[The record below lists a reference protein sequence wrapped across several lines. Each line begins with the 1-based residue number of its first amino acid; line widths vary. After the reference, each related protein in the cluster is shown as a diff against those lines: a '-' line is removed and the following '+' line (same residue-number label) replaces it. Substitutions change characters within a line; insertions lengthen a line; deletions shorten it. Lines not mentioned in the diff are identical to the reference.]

1 MPYAGAGRS
10 RSPWLVLTFLVHFLA
25 IRSCKTS
32 QPFPFY
38 ICNRLSLRHRYEE
51 WGLSHLPV
59 IIGFGGVNAAGR
71 SSGFQSFRRT
81 VLNNL
86 PQQEQTRT
94 LISLAC
100 MMGLLKPE
108 QDQWQT
114 EDNQLLSDDAAA
126 EFVRQQVLDN
136 TLIRKTHPNLF
147 DTEGLPANSKLNIE
161 QEQSEPLS
169 FTVRQ
174 RNLPETIPA
183 NWNIKELS
191 AGKVQVTIQGSFEAL
206 IPDKKQAQVKASAQ
220 IPTGFNP
227 GEFYRSV
234 HHPRGL
240 QMAVFAASDMLGSTG
255 LDWDSVKSKL
265 RPDQMA
271 VYAGNSIGQLDQF
284 GWGGLLQSFTAGKR
298 ATSKQMPLGYG
309 QMPADFI
316 NAYVLGSVGATA
328 GHLGACASFLYNLQ
342 AAVSDIRSGRRRLAV
357 VGTSDAP
364 VTPEIIEGFRVMGAL
379 ADDASLLALDALEKL
394 TDADYQKACR
404 PFAENCGFTMAEG
417 AQYLM
422 LTDDTLALELGAQI
436 FGSVPDVFVN
446 ADGFKKSISAPGIG
460 NYVTLAKSAA
470 LVKSILGEESLQKHS
485 YVHAH
490 GTSTPKNRVTE
501 SHVLNEVAKAFS
513 IESWPVA
520 AIKCYVGHS
529 QGTAAGDQTISALG
543 TWACNMIPG
552 IATTEQ
558 VADDVHQSNLEFSQ
572 QPVDLAE
579 RRMDTALINAKGFG
593 GNNATGVI
601 FSPEVTLS
609 MLAKKHGQQAIRG
622 WESKVAHIREQAAQY
637 LHQADQGQYR
647 IVYHFGD
654 QQVLEGPELEI
665 TDQEISIPGY
675 AQSVSLELDNPFQDM
690 T

>member
-1 MPYAGAGRS
+1 M
-10 RSPWLVLTFLVHFLA
+10 
-25 IRSCKTS
+25 S
-32 QPFPFY
+32 Q
-38 ICNRLSLRHRYEE
+38 
-51 WGLSHLPV
+51 LPV

-81 VLNNL
+81 VLDHLNEE
-86 PQQEQTRT
+86 QQAQT
-94 LISLAC
+94 LVSLAC
-100 MMGLLKPE
+100 MMGLIRE
-108 QDQWQT
+108 QDGQWLTGNGEALNLQ
-114 EDNQLLSDDAAA
+114 QAAA
-126 EFVRQQVLDN
+126 QVRTEVLNN
-136 TLIRKTHPNLF
+136 TLIRKTHPDLF
-147 DTEGLPANSKLNIE
+147 DVEA
-161 QEQSEPLS
+161 
-169 FTVRQ
+169 
-174 RNLPETIPA
+174 IPA
-183 NWNIKELS
+183 NARLTINPEQDAVSFTLRARQMPESIPDNW
-191 AGKVQVTIQGSFEAL
+191 QVNTLDNGQFHITITGGFEAL
-206 IPDKKQAQVKASAQ
+206 IPESREAGVKASAQ
-220 IPTGFNP
+220 MPTGFNP
-227 GEFYRSV
+227 GEYYRSV

-255 LDWDSVKSKL
+255 LDWDAVKDTL

-271 VYAGNSIGQLDQF
+271 VYAGNSIGQLDQY
-284 GWGGLLQSFTAGKR
+284 GWGGLLQSFVNGKR

-342 AAVSDIRSGRRRLAV
+342 AAVTDIRLGRRRLAV

-364 VTPEIIEGFRVMGAL
+364 ITPEIIEGFRVMGAL
-379 ADDASLLALDALEKL
+379 ADDASLMALDALEKL

-436 FGSVPDVFVN
+436 FGSVPEVFVN
-446 ADGFKKSISAPGIG
+446 ADGYKKSISAPGIG

-470 LVKSILGEESLQKHS
+470 LVRSVLGEDSLRERS

-501 SHVLNEVAKAFS
+501 SHVLNEVAKAFG

-543 TWACNMIPG
+543 TWAHKMIPG
-552 IATTEQ
+552 IATTDKI
-558 VADDVHQSNLEFSQ
+558 ADDVHQSHLEFSQ
-572 QPVDLAE
+572 QAIDLSE
-579 RRMDTALINAKGFG
+579 RPMDTAFINAKGFG

-601 FSPEVTLS
+601 FSPEVTLQ
-609 MLAKKHGQQAIRG
+609 MLAKKHGQDAIRQ
-622 WESKVAHIREQAAQY
+622 WENKVTQQQERAAAYQAEVDA
-637 LHQADQGQYR
+637 GR
-647 IVYHFGD
+647 FSVVYHFGD
-654 QQVLEGPELEI
+654 REVLEGPELNI
-665 TDQEISIPGY
+665 TGSSLKIPGY
-675 AQSVSLELDNPFQDM
+675 AQEVSLDLNNPFADM
-690 T
+690 S

>member
-1 MPYAGAGRS
+1 M
-10 RSPWLVLTFLVHFLA
+10 
-25 IRSCKTS
+25 S
-32 QPFPFY
+32 Q
-38 ICNRLSLRHRYEE
+38 
-51 WGLSHLPV
+51 LPV

-81 VLNNL
+81 VLNSL
-86 PQQEQTRT
+86 TQDQQIET
-94 LISLAC
+94 LVSLAC
-100 MMGLLKPE
+100 MMGLLTE
-108 QDQWQT
+108 QAGQWITQDGQT
-114 EDNQLLSDDAAA
+114 LDAAEAA
-126 EFVRQQVLDN
+126 EQVRQQVLDN
-136 TLIRKTHPNLF
+136 SLIRKTHADLF
-147 DTEGLPANSKLNIE
+147 DIE
-161 QEQSEPLS
+161 A
-169 FTVRQ
+169 
-174 RNLPETIPA
+174 IPA
-183 NWNIKELS
+183 NTKLSINPEQDELRFVVRRRQLPES
-191 AGKVQVTIQGSFEAL
+191 IPDNWTLVEQGGGKVEITITGGFEAL
-206 IPDKKQAQVKASAQ
+206 VPDQREALVKCSGQ

-227 GEFYRSV
+227 GSFYRSV

-240 QMAVFAASDMLGSTG
+240 QMAIFAASDMLGSTG
-255 LDWDSVKSKL
+255 LDWKQVQSMI
-265 RPDQMA
+265 RPDQVA

-284 GWGGLLQSFTAGKR
+284 GWGGLLQSFVSGKR

-342 AAVSDIRSGRRRLAV
+342 AAVQDIRSGRRRLAV

-379 ADDASLLALDALEKL
+379 ADDASLMALDALEKL

-422 LTDDTLALELGAQI
+422 LTDDNLALELGAQI

-460 NYVTLAKSAA
+460 NYVTLAKASA
-470 LVKSILGEESLQKHS
+470 LVRSVLGEESLQQHS

-501 SHVLNEVAKAFS
+501 SHVLNEVAKAFG
-513 IESWPVA
+513 IQNWPVA

-543 TWACNMIPG
+543 TWAHGLIPG

-558 VADDVHQSNLEFSQ
+558 VADDVHQSNLLFSQ
-572 QPVDLAE
+572 QDIDLNE

-593 GNNATGVI
+593 GNNATGVV
-601 FSPEVTLS
+601 FSPEVTLK
-609 MLAKKHGQQAIRG
+609 MLTKKHGPEAIKA
-622 WESKVAHIREQAAQY
+622 WEDKVQVQKERAAQY
-637 LHQADQGQYR
+637 LANADSGR
-647 IVYHFGD
+647 FELIYHFGD
-654 QQVLEGPELEI
+654 QPVLEGPELEI
-665 TDQEISIPGY
+665 SAHEVRIPGY
-675 AQSVSLELDNPFQDM
+675 EQTVSLDLDNPFRDM

>member
-1 MPYAGAGRS
+1 M
-10 RSPWLVLTFLVHFLA
+10 
-25 IRSCKTS
+25 
-32 QPFPFY
+32 
-38 ICNRLSLRHRYEE
+38 
-51 WGLSHLPV
+51 SHLPV

-81 VLNNL
+81 VLNSL
-86 PQQEQTRT
+86 PEHEQTGT

-100 MMGLLKPE
+100 MMGLLKAE
-108 QDQWQT
+108 QDQWLT
-114 EDNQLLSDDAAA
+114 EDNQLLSTEAAA
-126 EFVRQQVLDN
+126 AYVRQQVLDN
-136 TLIRKTHPNLF
+136 TLIRKTHPDLF
-147 DTEGLPANSKLNIE
+147 DTEGLPANSKLSIE
-161 QEQSEPLS
+161 QEQNEPLT
-169 FTVRQ
+169 FTIRQ
-174 RNLPETIPA
+174 RNLPETLPD
-183 NWNIKELS
+183 NWEIKALE
-191 AGKVQVTIQGSFEAL
+191 AGKVQVTIQGHFEAL
-206 IPDKKQAQVKASAQ
+206 VPDKKQAQVKASAQ

-227 GEFYRSV
+227 GAFYRSV

-255 LDWDSVKSKL
+255 LDWDSVKNRL
-265 RPDQMA
+265 NPDQMA

-357 VGTSDAP
+357 IGTSDAP
-364 VTPEIIEGFRVMGAL
+364 ITPEIIEGFRVMGAL

-404 PFAENCGFTMAEG
+404 PFAKNCGFTMAEG

-422 LTDDTLALELGAQI
+422 LTDDSLALELGAQI

-470 LVKSILGEESLQKHS
+470 LVKTILGEESLQKHS

-501 SHVLNEVAKAFS
+501 SHVLNEVAKAFN
-513 IESWPVA
+513 IQSWPVA

-543 TWACNMIPG
+543 TWAHNLIPG

-558 VADDVHQSNLEFSQ
+558 IAEDVHQSNLEFSQ
-572 QPVDLAE
+572 QPIDLSE

-601 FSPEVTLS
+601 FSPDVTLS
-609 MLAKKHGQQAIRG
+609 MLKKKHGDDAIAQ
-622 WESKVAHIREQAAQY
+622 WQEKVAEQKEKAQAY
-637 LHQADQGQYR
+637 FSQADQGQYS

-654 QQVLEGPELEI
+654 QQVLEGHELSI
-665 TDQEISIPGY
+665 TDQQIHIPGY
-675 AQSVSLELDNPFQDM
+675 ERTVSLELDNPFEDM
-690 T
+690 S

>member
-1 MPYAGAGRS
+1 M
-10 RSPWLVLTFLVHFLA
+10 
-25 IRSCKTS
+25 S
-32 QPFPFY
+32 Q
-38 ICNRLSLRHRYEE
+38 
-51 WGLSHLPV
+51 LPV

-81 VLNNL
+81 VLNSLTEN
-86 PQQEQTRT
+86 QQIET

-100 MMGLLKPE
+100 MMGLLTEKDGQWAT
-108 QDQWQT
+108 QDGQT
-114 EDNQLLSDDAAA
+114 FNAVDAAQQ
-126 EFVRQQVLDN
+126 VRQQVLDN
-136 TLIRKTHPNLF
+136 SLIRKTHPDVF
-147 DTEGLPANSKLNIE
+147 DVEAIPANSKLNINPE
-161 QEQSEPLS
+161 QGAIRFS
-169 FTVRQ
+169 VRRRQ
-174 RNLPETIPA
+174 LPETIPT
-183 NWNIKELS
+183 NWSVSEREDGNVEVVIEG
-191 AGKVQVTIQGSFEAL
+191 AFDAL
-206 IPDKKQAQVKASAQ
+206 IPDQRKALVQSSGQ
-220 IPTGFNP
+220 MPTGFNP
-227 GEFYRSV
+227 GSFYRSV

-255 LDWDSVKSKL
+255 LDWDQIKAML

-284 GWGGLLQSFTAGKR
+284 GWGGLLQSFTSGKR

-364 VTPEIIEGFRVMGAL
+364 ITPEIIEGFRVMGAL
-379 ADDASLLALDALEKL
+379 ADDASLMALDALEKL
-394 TDADYQKACR
+394 TDKDYQKACR

-422 LTDDTLALELGAQI
+422 LTDDSLALEIGAQI
-436 FGSVPDVFVN
+436 FGSVADVFVN

-470 LVKSILGEESLQKHS
+470 LVRSILGEESLQQHS

-501 SHVLNEVAKAFS
+501 SHVLNQVAKAFN
-513 IESWPVA
+513 IENWPVA

-543 TWACNMIPG
+543 TWAHSMIPG

-558 VADDVHQSNLEFSQ
+558 VADDVHQSNLLFSQ
-572 QPVDLAE
+572 QPIDLTE

-601 FSPEVTLS
+601 FSPEVTIK
-609 MLAKKHGQQAIRG
+609 MLAKKHGSEVISAWEEKVKQQQA
-622 WESKVAHIREQAAQY
+622 QAADY
-637 LHQADQGQYR
+637 LAKADSGQFEL
-647 IVYHFGD
+647 VYHFGD
-654 QQVLEGPELEI
+654 QPVLEGPELEI
-665 TDQEISIPGY
+665 SEHEIRIPGY
-675 AQSVSLELDNPFQDM
+675 EQSVSLDLDNPFSDM
-690 T
+690 S

>member
-1 MPYAGAGRS
+1 
-10 RSPWLVLTFLVHFLA
+10 
-25 IRSCKTS
+25 
-32 QPFPFY
+32 
-38 ICNRLSLRHRYEE
+38 
-51 WGLSHLPV
+51 
-59 IIGFGGVNAAGR
+59 
-71 SSGFQSFRRT
+71 
-81 VLNNL
+81 
-86 PQQEQTRT
+86 
-94 LISLAC
+94 
-100 MMGLLKPE
+100 MMGLLTEKDGQWST
-108 QDQWQT
+108 QDGQVF
-114 EDNQLLSDDAAA
+114 NAADAVQQ
-126 EFVRQQVLDN
+126 VRQQVLDN
-136 TLIRKTHPNLF
+136 SLIRKTHPDVF
-147 DTEGLPANSKLNIE
+147 DVEAIPANSKLNIDPE
-161 QEQSEPLS
+161 QGETRFS
-169 FTVRQ
+169 VRRRQ
-174 RNLPETIPA
+174 LPETIPS
-183 NWNIKELS
+183 NWTITEQEG
-191 AGKVQVTIQGSFEAL
+191 GKVEVVITGAFDAL
-206 IPDKKQAQVKASAQ
+206 IPDQRKALVQSSGQ
-220 IPTGFNP
+220 MPTGFNP
-227 GEFYRSV
+227 GSFYRSV

-255 LDWDSVKSKL
+255 LDWEQVKAML

-284 GWGGLLQSFTAGKR
+284 GWGGLLQSFTSGKR

-342 AAVSDIRSGRRRLAV
+342 AAVSDIRSGRRRLVV

-379 ADDASLLALDALEKL
+379 ADDASLMALDALEKL
-394 TDADYQKACR
+394 TDKDYQKACR

-422 LTDDTLALELGAQI
+422 LTDDSLALDIGAQI
-436 FGSVPDVFVN
+436 FGSVADVFVN

-470 LVKSILGEESLQKHS
+470 LVRSVLGEESLQRHS

-501 SHVLNEVAKAFS
+501 SHVLNQVAKAFN
-513 IESWPVA
+513 IENWPVA

-543 TWACNMIPG
+543 TWAHSMIPG

-558 VADDVHQSNLEFSQ
+558 VADDVHQSNLLFSQ
-572 QPVDLAE
+572 QPIDLTE

-601 FSPEVTLS
+601 FSPEVTIK
-609 MLAKKHGQQAIRG
+609 MLAKKHGSEVISAWEEKVKQQQA
-622 WESKVAHIREQAAQY
+622 QAADY
-637 LHQADQGQYR
+637 LAKADTGQFEL
-647 IVYHFGD
+647 VYHFGD
-654 QQVLEGPELEI
+654 QPVLEGPELEI
-665 TDQEISIPGY
+665 SEHEIRIPGY
-675 AQSVSLELDNPFQDM
+675 EQSVSLDLDNPFGDM
-690 T
+690 S

>member
-1 MPYAGAGRS
+1 M
-10 RSPWLVLTFLVHFLA
+10 
-25 IRSCKTS
+25 S
-32 QPFPFY
+32 Q
-38 ICNRLSLRHRYEE
+38 
-51 WGLSHLPV
+51 LPV

-86 PQQEQTRT
+86 DSEQQAQT
-94 LISLAC
+94 LVSLAC
-100 MMGLLKPE
+100 MMGLLTEKE
-108 QDQWQT
+108 GQWIT
-114 EDNQLLSDDAAA
+114 SEGESLDLNTAASK
-126 EFVRQQVLDN
+126 VRPQVLNN
-136 TLIRKTHPNLF
+136 TLIRKTHPDLF
-147 DTEGLPANSKLNIE
+147 DVDA
-161 QEQSEPLS
+161 
-169 FTVRQ
+169 
-174 RNLPETIPA
+174 IPA
-183 NWNIKELS
+183 NARITIKPDQEAISFTLRPRQMPETTPDNW
-191 AGKVQVTIQGSFEAL
+191 QVTALDNGHYQITITGDFDAL
-206 IPDKKQAQVKASAQ
+206 IPDGREAGVKASAQ

-227 GEFYRSV
+227 GKYYRSV

-255 LDWDSVKSKL
+255 LDWDAVKDTL

-271 VYAGNSIGQLDQF
+271 VYAGNSIGQLDQY
-284 GWGGLLQSFTAGKR
+284 GWGGLLQSFVNGKR

-342 AAVSDIRSGRRRLAV
+342 AAVTDIRLGRRRLAV

-364 VTPEIIEGFRVMGAL
+364 VTPEVIEGFRVMGAL
-379 ADDASLLALDALEKL
+379 ADDASLMALDALEKL

-436 FGSVPDVFVN
+436 FGSVPEVFVN

-470 LVKSILGEESLQKHS
+470 LVRSVLGEESLRQRS

-501 SHVLNEVAKAFS
+501 SHVLNQVAKAFD
-513 IESWPVA
+513 ITSWPVA

-543 TWACNMIPG
+543 TWAHQMIPG
-552 IATTEQ
+552 IATTDKI
-558 VADDVHQSNLEFSQ
+558 ADDVHQSHLEFSQ
-572 QPVDLAE
+572 QAIDLTE
-579 RRMDTALINAKGFG
+579 RPMDTAFINAKGFG

-601 FSPEVTLS
+601 FSPEVTLQ
-609 MLAKKHGQQAIRG
+609 MLTKKHGQTAISA
-622 WESKVAHIREQAAQY
+622 WEAKVQQQKARAEEYQENVDA
-637 LHQADQGQYR
+637 GR
-647 IVYHFGD
+647 FSVVYHFGD
-654 QQVLEGPELEI
+654 REVLEGPELQI
-665 TDQEISIPGY
+665 TDRKLHIPGY
-675 AQSVSLELDNPFQDM
+675 AQDVSLELDNPFADM
-690 T
+690 S

>member
-1 MPYAGAGRS
+1 M
-10 RSPWLVLTFLVHFLA
+10 
-25 IRSCKTS
+25 S
-32 QPFPFY
+32 Q
-38 ICNRLSLRHRYEE
+38 
-51 WGLSHLPV
+51 LPV

-81 VLNNL
+81 VLNSL
-86 PQQEQTRT
+86 DSEQQAQT
-94 LISLAC
+94 LVSLAC
-100 MMGLLKPE
+100 MMGLLTEKE
-108 QDQWQT
+108 GQWIT
-114 EDNQLLSDDAAA
+114 SDGESLSLNAAA
-126 EFVRQQVLDN
+126 DLVRPQVLDN
-136 TLIRKTHPNLF
+136 TLIRKTHPDLF
-147 DTEGLPANSKLNIE
+147 DVDA
-161 QEQSEPLS
+161 
-169 FTVRQ
+169 
-174 RNLPETIPA
+174 IPA
-183 NWNIKELS
+183 NTRLTIKPDQEAISFTLRPRQMPETTPDNW
-191 AGKVQVTIQGSFEAL
+191 QVETLENGHYKITITGDFEAL
-206 IPDKKQAQVKASAQ
+206 IPDGREAGVKASAQ
-220 IPTGFNP
+220 MPTGFNP
-227 GEFYRSV
+227 GKFYRSV

-240 QMAVFAASDMLGSTG
+240 QMAVFAASDMLGNTG
-255 LDWDSVKSKL
+255 LDWDAVKDTL

-271 VYAGNSIGQLDQF
+271 VYAGNSIGQLDQY
-284 GWGGLLQSFTAGKR
+284 GWGGLLQSFVNGKR

-342 AAVSDIRSGRRRLAV
+342 AAVTDIRLGRRRLAV

-379 ADDASLLALDALEKL
+379 ADDASLMALDALEKL

-436 FGSVPDVFVN
+436 FGSVPEVFVN

-470 LVKSILGEESLQKHS
+470 LVRSVLGEESLRERS

-501 SHVLNEVAKAFS
+501 SHVLNEVAKAFDIS
-513 IESWPVA
+513 SWPVA

-543 TWACNMIPG
+543 TWAHKMIPG
-552 IATTEQ
+552 IATTDKI
-558 VADDVHQSNLEFSQ
+558 ADDVHQSNLEFSQ
-572 QPVDLAE
+572 QAIDLSD
-579 RRMDTALINAKGFG
+579 RPMDTAFINAKGFG

-601 FSPEVTLS
+601 FSPEVTLQ
-609 MLAKKHGQQAIRG
+609 MLAKKHGQAVISAWEDKVQQQKARAAEYQAEVDAGRF
-622 WESKVAHIREQAAQY
+622 SV
-637 LHQADQGQYR
+637 
-647 IVYHFGD
+647 VYHFGD
-654 QQVLEGPELEI
+654 REVLEGPELQI
-665 TDQEISIPGY
+665 TSQKLHIPGY
-675 AQSVSLELDNPFQDM
+675 AQDVSLELDNPFGDM
-690 T
+690 S

>member
-1 MPYAGAGRS
+1 M
-10 RSPWLVLTFLVHFLA
+10 
-25 IRSCKTS
+25 S
-32 QPFPFY
+32 Q
-38 ICNRLSLRHRYEE
+38 
-51 WGLSHLPV
+51 LPV

-86 PQQEQTRT
+86 STTQQAQT
-94 LISLAC
+94 IVSLAC
-100 MMGLLKPE
+100 MMGLLSEKE
-108 QDQWQT
+108 GQWIT
-114 EDNQLLSDDAAA
+114 LEGDILALDAAA
-126 EFVRQQVLDN
+126 DLLRDQVLDN
-136 TLIRKTHPNLF
+136 TLIRKTHPDLF
-147 DTEGLPANSKLNIE
+147 DVDAMPANARLTINPD
-161 QEQSEPLS
+161 QEYLS
-169 FTVRQ
+169 FTLRPRQ
-174 RNLPETIPA
+174 MPETTPD
-183 NWNIKELS
+183 NW
-191 AGKVQVTIQGSFEAL
+191 QVETLENGHFKIILTGSFEAL
-206 IPDKKQAQVKASAQ
+206 IPDGREAGVKASAQ

-227 GEFYRSV
+227 GEYYRSV

-240 QMAVFAASDMLGSTG
+240 QMALFAASDMLGNTG
-255 LDWDSVKSKL
+255 LDWDTVKDTL

-271 VYAGNSIGQLDQF
+271 VYAGNSIGQMDHY
-284 GWGGLLQSFTAGKR
+284 GWGGLMQSFVNGKR

-342 AAVSDIRSGRRRLAV
+342 AAVTDIRLGRRRLAV

-379 ADDASLLALDALEKL
+379 ADDASLMALDALEKL

-436 FGSVPDVFVN
+436 FGSVPEVFVN
-446 ADGFKKSISAPGIG
+446 ADGYKKSISAPGIG

-470 LVKSILGEESLQKHS
+470 LVRSILGEESLRQRS

-501 SHVLNEVAKAFS
+501 SHVLNQVAKAFD
-513 IESWPVA
+513 IKSWPIA

-543 TWACNMIPG
+543 TWAHQMIPG
-552 IATTEQ
+552 IATTDKI
-558 VADDVHQSNLEFSQ
+558 ADDVHQSNLEFSQ
-572 QPVDLAE
+572 QAIDLSN
-579 RRMDTALINAKGFG
+579 RPMDTAFINAKGFG
-593 GNNATGVI
+593 GNNATGII
-601 FSPEVTLS
+601 FSPEVTLE
-609 MLAKKHGQQAIRG
+609 MLTKKHSQAAIDSWQEKVQLQQARAA
-622 WESKVAHIREQAAQY
+622 EYQAEVDA
-637 LHQADQGQYR
+637 GR
-647 IVYHFGD
+647 FRVIYHFGD
-654 QQVLEGPELEI
+654 REVLEGPELQI
-665 TDQEISIPGY
+665 TDKTVHIPGY
-675 AQSVSLELDNPFQDM
+675 AQDVNLELDNPFSDM
-690 T
+690 S

>member
-1 MPYAGAGRS
+1 M
-10 RSPWLVLTFLVHFLA
+10 
-25 IRSCKTS
+25 S
-32 QPFPFY
+32 Q
-38 ICNRLSLRHRYEE
+38 
-51 WGLSHLPV
+51 LPV
-59 IIGFGGVNAAGR
+59 IIGLGGVNAAGR

-81 VLNNL
+81 VLNSLTEN
-86 PQQEQTRT
+86 QQIET
-94 LISLAC
+94 LVSLAC
-100 MMGLLKPE
+100 MMGLLTE
-108 QDQWQT
+108 QDGQWITQDGQT
-114 EDNQLLSDDAAA
+114 LDAAA
-126 EFVRQQVLDN
+126 AAEQVRQQVLDN
-136 TLIRKTHPNLF
+136 SLIRKTHADVF
-147 DTEGLPANSKLNIE
+147 DVTA
-161 QEQSEPLS
+161 
-169 FTVRQ
+169 
-174 RNLPETIPA
+174 IPA
-183 NWNIKELS
+183 NAKLTINPEQDHLRFIVRRRQLPESIPDNWSLTELEG
-191 AGKVQVTIQGSFEAL
+191 GKVEITITGGFDALVPDQREAL
-206 IPDKKQAQVKASAQ
+206 VKSSGQ
-220 IPTGFNP
+220 MPTGFNP
-227 GEFYRSV
+227 GSFYRSV

-255 LDWDSVKSKL
+255 LDWKRVQSLL
-265 RPDQMA
+265 RPDQVA

-284 GWGGLLQSFTAGKR
+284 GWGGLLQSFVSGKR

-342 AAVSDIRSGRRRLAV
+342 AAVQDIRSGRRRLAV

-379 ADDASLLALDALEKL
+379 ADDASLMALDALEKL
-394 TDADYQKACR
+394 TDEDYQKACR

-422 LTDDTLALELGAQI
+422 LTDDSLALELGAQI

-460 NYVTLAKSAA
+460 NYVTLAKAAA
-470 LVKSILGEESLQKHS
+470 LVRSVLGEESLQQHS

-501 SHVLNEVAKAFS
+501 SHVLNEVAKAFD
-513 IESWPVA
+513 IQDWPVA

-543 TWACNMIPG
+543 TWAHGLIPG

-558 VADDVHQSNLEFSQ
+558 VADDVHQSNLLFSQ
-572 QPVDLAE
+572 QDIDLSE

-601 FSPEVTLS
+601 FSPEVTLK
-609 MLAKKHGQQAIRG
+609 MLAKKHGPEAISA
-622 WESKVAHIREQAAQY
+622 WEDKVQVQKERAAQY
-637 LHQADQGQYR
+637 LADTDAGR
-647 IVYHFGD
+647 FELVYHFGD
-654 QQVLEGPELEI
+654 QPVLEGPEL
-665 TDQEISIPGY
+665 QISAHEVRIPGY
-675 AQSVSLELDNPFQDM
+675 DRAVSLDLDNPFSDM
-690 T
+690 S

>member
-1 MPYAGAGRS
+1 M
-10 RSPWLVLTFLVHFLA
+10 
-25 IRSCKTS
+25 S
-32 QPFPFY
+32 Q
-38 ICNRLSLRHRYEE
+38 
-51 WGLSHLPV
+51 LPV

-81 VLNNL
+81 VLNSL
-86 PQQEQTRT
+86 DSEQQAQT
-94 LISLAC
+94 LVSLAC
-100 MMGLLKPE
+100 MMGLLTEKE
-108 QDQWQT
+108 GQWIT
-114 EDNQLLSDDAAA
+114 AEGESLDLNTAASK
-126 EFVRQQVLDN
+126 VRPQVLSN
-136 TLIRKTHPNLF
+136 TLIRKTHPDLF
-147 DTEGLPANSKLNIE
+147 DVDAMPANARITIKPD
-161 QEQSEPLS
+161 QEAIS
-169 FTVRQ
+169 FTLRPRQ
-174 RNLPETIPA
+174 MPKTTPDNWQVAALDNGHYQITIT
-183 NWNIKELS
+183 
-191 AGKVQVTIQGSFEAL
+191 GDFEAL
-206 IPDKKQAQVKASAQ
+206 IPDGREAGVKASAQ

-227 GEFYRSV
+227 GKHYRSV

-255 LDWDSVKSKL
+255 LDWDAVKDTL

-271 VYAGNSIGQLDQF
+271 VYAGNSIGQMDQY
-284 GWGGLLQSFTAGKR
+284 GWGGLLQSFVNGKR

-342 AAVSDIRSGRRRLAV
+342 AAVTDIRLGRRRLAV

-364 VTPEIIEGFRVMGAL
+364 VTPEVIEGFRVMGAL
-379 ADDASLLALDALEKL
+379 ADDASLMALDALEKL
-394 TDADYQKACR
+394 ADADYQKACR

-436 FGSVPDVFVN
+436 FGSVPEVFVN

-470 LVKSILGEESLQKHS
+470 LVRSVLGEESLRQRS

-501 SHVLNEVAKAFS
+501 SHVLNQVAKAFD
-513 IESWPVA
+513 IRSWPVA

-543 TWACNMIPG
+543 TWAHQMIPG
-552 IATTEQ
+552 IATTDKI
-558 VADDVHQSNLEFSQ
+558 ADDVHQSHLEFSQ
-572 QPVDLAE
+572 QAIDLTE
-579 RRMDTALINAKGFG
+579 RPMDTAFINAKGFG

-601 FSPEVTLS
+601 FSPEVTLQ
-609 MLAKKHGQQAIRG
+609 MLTKKHGQTAISA
-622 WESKVAHIREQAAQY
+622 WEDKVQQQKARAEEYQTDVDA
-637 LHQADQGQYR
+637 GR
-647 IVYHFGD
+647 FSVVYHFGD
-654 QQVLEGPELEI
+654 REVLEGPELQI
-665 TDQEISIPGY
+665 TDSKLHIPGY
-675 AQSVSLELDNPFQDM
+675 AQDISLELDNPFADM
-690 T
+690 G